1 MPAPYLTFDIDL
13 DELDAIRAQLSATE
27 HQLKA
32 AYGRALSRTQVTMQA
47 RSRKLLADS
56 LGAKSAKRV
65 QRRMQTFKLRRS
77 KKNQLTDLKLWFGLN
92 DIGPHNLKGRMTAV
106 RGAGA
111 DFRSAKVGSHHFDR
125 GFIFERSG
133 SRYLYERIGKK
144 DGSIRSVKI
153 AVAKGLQERI
163 EDESFDDL
171 PEVFMAHF
179 ETDLKSR
186 VKLGMHKDGWFNRGS
201 GGSS

>member
-1 MPAPYLTFDIDL
+1 MSNPYLTFDIDL
-13 DELDAIRAQLSATE
+13 EELEAIGSQLTATE

-47 RSRKLLADS
+47 RSRKLLADGM
-56 LGAKSAKRV
+56 GAKSAKRV
-65 QRRMQTFKLRRS
+65 QRRMQTFKLRRG
-77 KKNQLTDLKLWFGLN
+77 KKNQLADLKLWFGLN
-92 DIGPHNLKGRMTAV
+92 DVGPHNLKGRM
-106 RGAGA
+106 
-111 DFRSAKVGSHHFDR
+111 SAKRDSGATFSSTKVGTHKFDR
-125 GFIFERSG
+125 GFMF
-133 SRYLYERIGKK
+133 SREGKKYLYERFGKEEK
-144 DGSIRSVKI
+144 KIRSVKI

-186 VKLGMHKDGWFNRGS
+186 VKMGMHKDGWFNRGS
-201 GGSS
+201 GD

>member
-32 AYGRALSRTQVTMQA
+32 AYNRALSRTQVTMQA

-77 KKNQLTDLKLWFGLN
+77 QKNQLSDLKLWFGLN
-92 DIGPHNLKGRMTAV
+92 DVGPHNLKGRMTATQGG
-106 RGAGA
+106 GAT
-111 DFRSAKVGSHHFDR
+111 FSSAKVGTHHFDR
-125 GFIFERSG
+125 GFVFERAG
-133 SRYLYERIGKK
+133 KRYLYERIGK
-144 DGSIRSVKI
+144 GRIRSVRI
-153 AVAKGLQERI
+153 AVAEQVQSRI

-171 PEVFMAHF
+171 PEVFLSHF
-179 ETDLKSR
+179 ETDLKGR
-186 VKLGMHKDGWFNRGS
+186 VKTGRNKDGW
-201 GGSS
+201 